1 MASVR
6 DLDVTLTEADC
17 VVIAT
22 GHSAYDWG
30 EIAGKASLVMDTR
43 RVRGYRSSNSGKER
57 LQGKECEVISGR
69 PIFCRDAGE
78 RAIFASLTARE
89 YENEMAMTLRAS
101 MDN

>member
-1 MASVR
+1 
-6 DLDVTLTEADC
+6 
-17 VVIAT
+17 
-22 GHSAYDWG
+22 
-30 EIAGKASLVMDTR
+30 
-43 RVRGYRSSNSGKER
+43 